1 MLPLAG
7 LSLGGLFRLDPAG
20 PTTLDAIAILHITDV
35 HADPLYDVSWYGCGH
50 KGCTRNLTWQ
60 DAKGKPTKN
69 LCSSSGKTE
78 RVAGQ
83 CGPWDGSHE
92 SMAKFWKEMI
102 QPGPMCPCG
111 VAFSNPPYSVIPP
124 LRAALEE
131 FAQDG
136 FASQAAIYT
145 GDVLPLCG
153 SNRTPQTSSAQLLL
167 TRRSGAVPAQLAGH
181 FMPGTSEQLEAAG
194 CTTAKAVMKST
205 IEMLSVEGV
214 GRPIWGSNPRRGD
227 EARCIGSHLACIG
240 RHGCRD
246 RALLRPRQQR
256 RHPEEQAAE
265 RGVAARARRLPAG
278 TAAGCER
285 ASTPLPDPAPTRPRR
300 ACAPNWSR
308 LRPLG
313 AALAHRGGARAV
325 GRRGLLLAENAHD
338 GALQRRLGRQARPPR
353 ERNGVP
359 SASKGRFEAQAAP
372 PWPGSPPEQ
381 LGGSPWP
388 QEPASASGAR
398 RGPPRS

>member
-145 GDVLPLCG
+145 GD
-153 SNRTPQTSSAQLLL
+153 
-167 TRRSGAVPAQLAGH
+167 LAGH

-214 GRPIWGSNPRRGD
+214 EHFFVLGNNDVIPKNRPLSEEWLHELGGFLQERRW
-227 EARCIGSHLACIG
+227 LT
-240 RHGCRD
+240 
-246 RALLRPRQQR
+246 
-256 RHPEEQAAE
+256 AAE
-265 RGVAARARRLPAG
+265 REPWDAGGFFWRKMHTTGLCSGGWVYRLVLPAKG
-278 TAAGCER
+278 TAPPPPPR
-285 ASTPLPDPAPTRPRR
+285 AV
-300 ACAPNWSR
+300 SR
-308 LRPLG
+308 LRPLLRG
-313 AALAHRGGARAV
+313 PERRRSSLYARHGLRNPPQPQELAAGRPAVDAFLAP
-325 GRRGLLLAENAHD
+325 AH
-338 GALQRRLGRQARPPR
+338 QAR
-353 ERNGVP
+353 
-359 SASKGRFEAQAAP
+359 SA
-372 PWPGSPPEQ
+372 
-381 LGGSPWP
+381 
-388 QEPASASGAR
+388 
-398 RGPPRS
+398 

>member
-1 MLPLAG
+1 MPPGSSSACALPWKVSDCLRLSDAFAALVNCDGAAHTAGASHIHMLPLAG

-145 GDVLPLCG
+145 GDV
-153 SNRTPQTSSAQLLL
+153 
-167 TRRSGAVPAQLAGH
+167 
-181 FMPGTSEQLEAAG
+181 
-194 CTTAKAVMKST
+194 
-205 IEMLSVEGV
+205 
-214 GRPIWGSNPRRGD
+214 
-227 EARCIGSHLACIG
+227 
-240 RHGCRD
+240 
-246 RALLRPRQQR
+246 
-256 RHPEEQAAE
+256 
-265 RGVAARARRLPAG
+265 
-278 TAAGCER
+278 
-285 ASTPLPDPAPTRPRR
+285 
-300 ACAPNWSR
+300 
-308 LRPLG
+308 
-313 AALAHRGGARAV
+313 
-325 GRRGLLLAENAHD
+325 
-338 GALQRRLGRQARPPR
+338 
-353 ERNGVP
+353 
-359 SASKGRFEAQAAP
+359 
-372 PWPGSPPEQ
+372 
-381 LGGSPWP
+381 
-388 QEPASASGAR
+388 
-398 RGPPRS
+398 